1 MYNPSAILVCC
12 LALACFIS
20 AGVQARPAD
29 EDIPNV
35 TSADLDEG
43 KYHSTSE
50 NRKYVRFTGTITDQF
65 HDETNP
71 DYYFL
76 TLADAYGSAY
86 LSARLDRCP
95 FFATNDYVG
104 CRVSVV
110 GISAETIRK
119 TNGTRK
125 YLQHELQIMEGGC
138 FTVIEA
144 PDGDPFDVPMLS
156 PTHSVM
162 PGKLASLGNM
172 KLIGRVLAVRSPNE
186 MLLLTPDDTVSRV
199 SSRDVVLPRAGD
211 FIEAVGSVETD
222 TYFLNLTRA
231 RWRKSEH
238 FETTAPPPRE
248 TTARAIM
255 TQKDGHLMIMV
266 KLHGQAVRIRSVVR
280 SIPDPEFGNRTIFAE
295 SDGVTF
301 PIDASSCP
309 EVLENLERG
318 STIDATGI
326 CWVDIDNWRPTA
338 PFPQAE
344 GFTLV
349 LRSPDDVTVV
359 AHPPWWTPARLAW
372 VIGALLALLVGFL
385 AWNRALSHAARRMG
399 LRFFREQVARVTA
412 ESKAAERSRLAVELH
427 DSISQILTGVAL
439 KIKSAQTLA
448 RTDIERSL
456 KNLAVAENALRSSR
470 EELRHCLWDLRNNI
484 LDMPVFEEAV
494 RQMLKPLTGDAE
506 LTVRFPVSRRKL
518 PDPTAHVILQI
529 IRELA
534 INAIHHGEATKIR
547 IAGNFEGDVL
557 SFSVAD
563 NGKGYDESSAPG
575 AEQGHFGI
583 LGIQDRLAHY
593 SGTLTIQSAP
603 GRGTK
608 ATVSMQIKQEKTEA
622 SS

>member
-86 LSARLDRCP
+86 LSARLDRYP

-138 FTVIEA
+138 LTVIEA

-156 PTHSVM
+156 QTHSVM
-162 PGKLASLGNM
+162 PGKLASLGKR

-231 RWRKSEH
+231 RWRKAEP
-238 FETTAPPPRE
+238 FEAAAPPPME
-248 TTARAIM
+248 MTAREIM
-255 TQKDGHLMIMV
+255 TQADGQLLIMV

-280 SIPDPEFGNRTIFAE
+280 SIPDPEISNLTIFAE
-295 SDGVTF
+295 SDGMTF

-309 EVLENLERG
+309 DVLKTLERG

-338 PFPQAE
+338 VFPQAK

-494 RQMLKPLTGDAE
+494 RQMLKPLTGDTE
-506 LTVRFPVSRRKL
+506 LAVRFPVSRRKL

-593 SGTLTIQSAP
+593 SGTLTIQSTP

-608 ATVSMQIKQEKTEA
+608 ATVSMQIKQEKPEA

>member
-1 MYNPSAILVCC
+1 MRNSSTILVCC
-12 LALACFIS
+12 LALTSLPA
-20 AGVQARPAD
+20 AGVEAD
-29 EDIPNV
+29 YATNGLRRV
-35 TSADLDEG
+35 TSADLARNDHVFTRT
-43 KYHSTSE
+43 Y
-50 NRKYVRFTGTITDQF
+50 KYVRFEGVVTDQF
-65 HDETNP
+65 NDESNP
-71 DYYFL
+71 EYCFMTIADDYGTAYF
-76 TLADAYGSAY
+76 SIQR
-86 LSARLDRCP
+86 ARKD
-95 FFATNDYVG
+95 FIATNDYVG
-104 CRVSVV
+104 CRIALV
-110 GISAETIRK
+110 GRNMETFSK
-119 TNGTRK
+119 PKGTR
-125 YLQHELQIMEGGC
+125 LFLHRELQLGKYGS
-138 FTVIEA
+138 FTVLETPA
-144 PDGDPFDVPMLS
+144 EDPFNVPELS
-156 PTHSVM
+156 PSVGVS
-162 PGKLASLGNM
+162 PDKFASLGKR
-172 KLIGRVLAVRSPNE
+172 KLIGQVLAARSHNDI
-186 MLLLTPDDTVSRV
+186 LVLTPRGTISRV
-199 SSRDVVLPRAGD
+199 SLKTALPPKAGD

-231 RWRKSEH
+231 RWRKAEP
-238 FETTAPPPRE
+238 FDAAAPPPME
-248 TTARAIM
+248 ITAREIM
-255 TQKDGHLMIMV
+255 TQADGQLLISTR
-266 KLHGQAVRIRSVVR
+266 LHGQTVRIRSAVR
-280 SIPDPEFGNRTIFAE
+280 SIPDPEFGNRTVFAE
-295 SDGVTF
+295 SDGITF

-309 EVLENLERG
+309 EVVEMLEPG
-318 STIDATGI
+318 STVDATGI

-359 AHPPWWTPARLAW
+359 AYPPWWTPARLAW

-412 ESKAAERSRLAVELH
+412 ESKAVERSRLAVELH

-448 RTDIERSL
+448 RTDIEKSL

-470 EELRHCLWDLRNNI
+470 EELRYCLWDLRNNI

-506 LTVRFPVSRRKL
+506 LAVRFPVSRRRI
-518 PDPTAHVILQI
+518 PDATAHVILQI

-534 INAIHHGEATKIR
+534 VNAIHHGNATRLR

-557 SFSVAD
+557 SFSVTD
-563 NGKGYDESSAPG
+563 NGTGYDESSAPG

-593 SGTLTIQSAP
+593 NGTLSMHGEA

-608 ATVSMQIKQEKTEA
+608 AIVSMQIKQEKTET
-622 SS
+622 ST